1 MDEQISVDF
10 VDLNLGCPI
19 ELVYKQ
25 GGGCGMLRRPK
36 MLETCIK
43 SLNQVLSVPLTVKL
57 RTGVYSN
64 ENIAHKLVGCF
75 RWEGVQMSHYEKP

>member
-1 MDEQISVDF
+1 MEEQINADF

-36 MLETCIK
+36 VLETCIK
-43 SLNQVLSVPLTVKL
+43 NLSQVLSVPLTIKL

-64 ENIAHKLVGCF
+64 ENIAHKLV
-75 RWEGVQMSHYEKP
+75 RSA

>member
-1 MDEQISVDF
+1 MLTRCGQLLQEQINVDF

-36 MLETCIK
+36 VLENCIRNL
-43 SLNQVLSVPLTVKL
+43 SQVLSVPLTAKL

-64 ENIAHKLVGCF
+64 ENIAHKLVG
-75 RWEGVQMSHYEKP
+75 VVYEID